1 MKKNITRGLM
11 IAGIFLAGCNTDTT
25 EPAREAANPAPETS
39 SNKPD
44 PIKGAALFAA
54 NCAACH
60 GSNATG
66 TDQGPP
72 LIHRIYEPSH
82 HDNFSFYRAVSSGS
96 RQHHWRFGDM
106 PPVPGVSFED
116 TGHIIAWVRQQQRRA
131 GIE

>member
-1 MKKNITRGLM
+1 MKKNLARGLM

-25 EPAREAANPAPETS
+25 EPAGKAASPATDTS
-39 SNKPD
+39 SSPPD
-44 PIKGAALFAA
+44 PIKGAALFAT

-60 GSNATG
+60 GQDARG
-66 TDQGPP
+66 TDHGPP

-82 HDNFSFYRAVSSGS
+82 HDDFAFYRAVGGGS
-96 RQHHWRFGDM
+96 RQHHWQFGDM

-116 TGHIIAWVRQQQRRA
+116 TGHIIAGVRQQQRRA